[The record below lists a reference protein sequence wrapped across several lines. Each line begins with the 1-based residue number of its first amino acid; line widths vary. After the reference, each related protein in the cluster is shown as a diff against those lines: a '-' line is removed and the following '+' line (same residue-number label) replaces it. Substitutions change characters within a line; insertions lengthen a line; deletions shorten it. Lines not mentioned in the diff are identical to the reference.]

1 MIMDIQKLIDTT
13 FKKYGLKKTT
23 FRKELFKLFYNSLN
37 SLSAKEISK
46 QFSSSVDK
54 ASIYRA
60 LDSFEK
66 SGLIHQVPDKNN
78 LLRYSLCK
86 SECKPNHHVH
96 DHAHFLCSI
105 CEETF
110 CLDDFKFPTAKSHN
124 GFLINE
130 LKIIMEGTC
139 VSCKTI

>member
-1 MIMDIQKLIDTT
+1 MDIQNLIDNT
-13 FKKYGLKKTT
+13 FKKYGLKKTI
-23 FRKELFKLFYNSLN
+23 FRKELFKLFYDSLN

-46 QFSSSVDK
+46 KFSSSTDK

-86 SECKPNHHVH
+86 SECKPNNHAH
-96 DHAHFLCSI
+96 DHAHFLCSV

-110 CLDDFKFPTAKSHN
+110 CLDDFKLPSAKSHN
-124 GFLINE
+124 GFLINH

-139 VSCKTI
+139 VSCKSI

>member
-1 MIMDIQKLIDTT
+1 MTPLVVSVFMTT
-13 FKKYGLKKTT
+13 PSPLKESENSISL
-23 FRKELFKLFYNSLN
+23 RLLLSNSLN

-46 QFSSSVDK
+46 QFSSSTDK

-96 DHAHFLCSI
+96 DHAHFLCSV

-139 VSCKTI
+139 VSCKDI

>member
-1 MIMDIQKLIDTT
+1 MEYKFNVSDLPHIAKEILLKVPNKTLL
-13 FKKYGLKKTT
+13 FYGTMGVGKTT
-23 FRKELFKLFYNSLN
+23 LI
-37 SLSAKEISK
+37 KEISK
-46 QFSSSVDK
+46 QFSSSTDK

-86 SECKPNHHVH
+86 SECKPNHHAH
-96 DHAHFLCSI
+96 DHAHFLCSV

-139 VSCKTI
+139 VSCKDI

>member
-23 FRKELFKLFYNSLN
+23 FRKELFILFYNSLI

-46 QFSSSVDK
+46 QFSSSADK

-96 DHAHFLCSI
+96 DHAHFLCSV

-110 CLDDFKFPTAKSHN
+110 CLDDFKLPYAKSHN

-130 LKIIMEGTC
+130 LKVIMEGTC
-139 VSCKTI
+139 VSCKSI

>member
-23 FRKELFKLFYNSLN
+23 FRKELFKLFYNSLI

-46 QFSSSVDK
+46 QFSSSADK

-86 SECKPNHHVH
+86 SECKPNHHAH
-96 DHAHFLCSI
+96 DHAHFLCSV

-139 VSCKTI
+139 VSCKNL

>member
-23 FRKELFKLFYNSLN
+23 FRKELFILFYNSLI

-46 QFSSSVDK
+46 QFSSSADK

-86 SECKPNHHVH
+86 SECKPNHHAH
-96 DHAHFLCSI
+96 DHAHFLCSV

-110 CLDDFKFPTAKSHN
+110 CLDDFKLPNAKNHN

-139 VSCKTI
+139 VTCKTI

>member
-46 QFSSSVDK
+46 QFSSSTDK

-86 SECKPNHHVH
+86 SECKPNHHAH
-96 DHAHFLCSI
+96 DHAHFLCSV

-139 VSCKTI
+139 VSCKDI

>member
-1 MIMDIQKLIDTT
+1 MIMDIQNIIDNT
-13 FKKYGLKKTT
+13 FKKYELKKTV

-37 SLSAKEISK
+37 SLSAKEITK
-46 QFSSSVDK
+46 QFSSSADK

-66 SGLIHQVPDKNN
+66 CGLIHQVPDKNN

-86 SECKPNHHVH
+86 SECRPNHHAH
-96 DHAHFLCSI
+96 DHAHFLCSV

-130 LKIIMEGTC
+130 LKVIMEGTC
-139 VSCKTI
+139 VTCKTI

>member
-1 MIMDIQKLIDTT
+1 MDIQKLIDTT

-23 FRKELFKLFYNSLN
+23 FRKELFKLFYNSLI

-46 QFSSSVDK
+46 QFSSSADK

-110 CLDDFKFPTAKSHN
+110 CLDDFKLPYAKSHN

-130 LKIIMEGTC
+130 LKVIMEGTC
-139 VSCKTI
+139 VSCKSI

>member
-46 QFSSSVDK
+46 QFSSSTDK

-86 SECKPNHHVH
+86 SECKPNHHAH
-96 DHAHFLCSI
+96 DHAHFLCSV

-139 VSCKTI
+139 VSCKNL

>member
-1 MIMDIQKLIDTT
+1 MMIDIQNLIETT

-23 FRKELFKLFYNSLN
+23 FRKELFKLFYNSIN

-46 QFSSSVDK
+46 QFSSSTDK

-86 SECKPNHHVH
+86 SECKPNNHAH
-96 DHAHFLCSI
+96 DHAHFLCSV

-110 CLDDFKFPTAKSHN
+110 CLDDFKLPSAKSHN
-124 GFLINE
+124 GFLINH